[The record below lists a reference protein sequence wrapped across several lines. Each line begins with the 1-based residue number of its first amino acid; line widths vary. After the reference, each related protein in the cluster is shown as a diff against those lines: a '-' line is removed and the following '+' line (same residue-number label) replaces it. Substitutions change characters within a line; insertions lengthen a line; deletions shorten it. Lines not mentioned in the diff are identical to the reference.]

1 MDKNPIFKNKRL
13 FNRGFFDRTD
23 PFQNIGENIPNLSM
37 YHLYSNIDQNKIP
50 EIRTTIYNRI
60 INKVTNSLPDKTS
73 IELISFAD
81 KKLEHIEGSR
91 DYIIIT
97 NETPRKTRSTIAIRC
112 LSYGGN
118 LYLGVDSFALG
129 STNQRNFIARIYF
142 SIIPLAILIGIF
154 FCLILQQ
161 IATAITQSVGPYM
174 SRGPSALPSTALS
187 LFITALC
194 SIPLIYILIMLWIDV
209 IRGFYHHKDINR
221 AIREVFNHFPS
232 DESFNTD
239 DILMFLKSILPIVVE
254 SIEEVFKEN
263 GINIEALEQFRS
275 TIQNITNISETFV
288 NYTSN
293 QGAQGMS
300 LGSIK
305 INNPTK

>member
-1 MDKNPIFKNKRL
+1 
-13 FNRGFFDRTD
+13 
-23 PFQNIGENIPNLSM
+23 
-37 YHLYSNIDQNKIP
+37 
-50 EIRTTIYNRI
+50 
-60 INKVTNSLPDKTS
+60 
-73 IELISFAD
+73 
-81 KKLEHIEGSR
+81 
-91 DYIIIT
+91 
-97 NETPRKTRSTIAIRC
+97 
-112 LSYGGN
+112 
-118 LYLGVDSFALG
+118 
-129 STNQRNFIARIYF
+129 
-142 SIIPLAILIGIF
+142 
-154 FCLILQQ
+154 
-161 IATAITQSVGPYM
+161 
-174 SRGPSALPSTALS
+174 
-187 LFITALC
+187 
-194 SIPLIYILIMLWIDV
+194 MLWIDV

-263 GINIEALEQFRS
+263 GINIEALEKFRS